1 MYAVLAVVMVGVVA
15 VALLVGTAQLQGRTG
30 VSVLLDM
37 QNVKPARTE
46 MLWFGPGISDELNRM
61 VKLGKDMSP
70 KLTDYIKKG
79 LEAQAKQ
86 VHLDEMHQGEIG
98 HAAGEADLWSDG
110 GGNNNGGNEPC
121 MLPPGEC
128 PILSRVCK
136 LGFSFVLFGV
146 SQQSF
151 FGHVA
156 ARPRDNI
163 HIDQRY

>member
-1 MYAVLAVVMVGVVA
+1 VYVVLAVVMVGVVA

-128 PILSRVCK
+128 P
-136 LGFSFVLFGV
+136 
-146 SQQSF
+146 
-151 FGHVA
+151 
-156 ARPRDNI
+156 
-163 HIDQRY
+163 